1 MVVECPKCKAKYEVA
16 DIDVPSAGGA
26 VRCLECSNLFTI
38 YKEPLNIELTPLRE
52 NEYEPSVSEAKEI
65 LRRNV
70 EPGKAETVGT
80 AFPEETTIEPPAVE
94 TAPFETATETTLEE
108 MVPEAPTRA
117 PVTDDPVKA
126 KQHRKAERLG
136 RSLVKDIY
144 LYHKDKVEQGRRN
157 GTLVQ
162 LLGEEIK
169 RSWKF
174 YKKQVDPEVLQERN
188 YFKDALNDII
198 AEGKEV
204 FK

>member
-1 MVVECPKCKAKYEVA
+1 MVVECPKCKTKYEVA
-16 DIDVPSAGGA
+16 DMDVPSSGGA
-26 VRCLECSNLFTI
+26 VKCLECSNVFTI
-38 YKEPLNIELTPLRE
+38 YREPLNIELRPYRE
-52 NEYEPSVSEAKEI
+52 NDFEPTVSEAKEI

-70 EPGKAETVGT
+70 EPVKAAPEEASFTDEPAETVVKEKAPLT
-80 AFPEETTIEPPAVE
+80 DTPEKT
-94 TAPFETATETTLEE
+94 
-108 MVPEAPTRA
+108 
-117 PVTDDPVKA
+117 

-144 LYHKDKVEQGRRN
+144 LYHKDKVEKGRRE

-174 YKKQVDPEVLQERN
+174 YKNQVDPEVLQERN
-188 YFKDALNDII
+188 YFKDALNEII

>member
-1 MVVECPKCKAKYEVA
+1 MVVECPKCKAKYKVGEA
-16 DIDVPSAGGA
+16 DIPPGGGA

-38 YKEPLNIELTPLRE
+38 YKEPLNIELTPFRE
-52 NEYEPSVSEAKEI
+52 KEFEPSVSEAKEI
-65 LRRNV
+65 FRRNI
-70 EPGKAETVGT
+70 EPGKAAPIETSFIDESAT
-80 AFPEETTIEPPAVE
+80 ESLIKE
-94 TAPFETATETTLEE
+94 TAPFEEATETPVREK
-108 MVPEAPTRA
+108 VPL
-117 PVTDDPVKA
+117 TDDPEKL
-126 KQHRKAERLG
+126 KQHKKAERLG

-169 RSWKF
+169 RSWKY
-174 YKKQVDPEVLQERN
+174 YKKQVDPEILQERN
-188 YFKDALNDII
+188 YFKDALNEII

>member
-16 DIDVPSAGGA
+16 DIDVPSGGGA

-52 NEYEPSVSEAKEI
+52 NEFEPSVSEAKEI
-65 LRRNV
+65 LRRNI
-70 EPGKAETVGT
+70 EPGKAETVGASFSDEVTTGPSAPETVSFEPT
-80 AFPEETTIEPPAVE
+80 A
-94 TAPFETATETTLEE
+94 ETTLEE
-108 MVPEAPTRA
+108 TVPEAPTRV
-117 PVTDDPVKA
+117 PVTDDPEKA

-144 LYHKDKVEQGRRN
+144 LYHKDKVEQGRRD

-174 YKKQVDPEVLQERN
+174 YKKQVDPGVLQEKN
-188 YFKDALNDII
+188 YFKDALNEII
-198 AEGKEV
+198 AEGKQV

>member
-1 MVVECPKCKAKYEVA
+1 MVVQCPKCKTKYEVA
-16 DIDVPSAGGA
+16 DMDVPAGGCA
-26 VRCLECSNLFTI
+26 VQCLECSNVFTI
-38 YKEPLNIELTPLRE
+38 YREPLDIKLTPYRE
-52 NEYEPSVSEAKEI
+52 DEFEPSVKEAKEI
-65 LRRNV
+65 LKSNIESGMGASV
-70 EPGKAETVGT
+70 SEKTVKEPVK
-80 AFPEETTIEPPAVE
+80 EE
-94 TAPFETATETTLEE
+94 
-108 MVPEAPTRA
+108 VPL
-117 PVTDDPVKA
+117 TDDPEKM

-144 LYHKDKVEQGRRN
+144 LYHKDKVEQGRKS

-174 YKKQVDPEVLQERN
+174 YKKQVDPEILQEKN
-188 YFKDALNDII
+188 YFKDALNEII

>member
-16 DIDVPSAGGA
+16 DIDVPPGGGA

-52 NEYEPSVSEAKEI
+52 KDFEPSVSEAKEI
-65 LRRNV
+65 FRRNIEPGRV
-70 EPGKAETVGT
+70 EPVASSFSDEITTETPIKETV
-80 AFPEETTIEPPAVE
+80 
-94 TAPFETATETTLEE
+94 PFEAATETPVKEK
-108 MVPEAPTRA
+108 VPL
-117 PVTDDPVKA
+117 TDDPEKM

-144 LYHKDKVEQGRRN
+144 LYHKDKVDQGRRN

-169 RSWKF
+169 KSWGF
-174 YKKQVDPEVLQERN
+174 YKKQVDPEILQERN
-188 YFKDALNDII
+188 YFKDALNEII
-198 AEGKEV
+198 AEGKQV

>member
-16 DIDVPSAGGA
+16 DIDVPPGGGA
-26 VRCLECSNLFTI
+26 VKCLECSNLFTI

-52 NEYEPSVSEAKEI
+52 KDFEPSVSEAKEI
-65 LRRNV
+65 LRRNI
-70 EPGKAETVGT
+70 EPEEIPTETPAPETV
-80 AFPEETTIEPPAVE
+80 
-94 TAPFETATETTLEE
+94 PFETATE
-108 MVPEAPTRA
+108 A
-117 PVTDDPVKA
+117 PVKEQVPFTTDDPEKL
-126 KQHRKAERLG
+126 KKHKKAERLG

-144 LYHKDKVEQGRRN
+144 LYHKDKVDQGRRN

-169 RSWKF
+169 KSWKF
-174 YKKQVDPEVLQERN
+174 YKNQVEPEVLQERN
-188 YFKDALNDII
+188 YFKDALNEII